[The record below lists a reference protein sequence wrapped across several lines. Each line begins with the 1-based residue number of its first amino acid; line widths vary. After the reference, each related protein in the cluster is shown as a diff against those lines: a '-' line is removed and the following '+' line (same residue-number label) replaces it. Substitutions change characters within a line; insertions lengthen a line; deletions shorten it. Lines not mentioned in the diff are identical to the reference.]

1 VTDQFDF
8 CYIHLAEQ
16 SIIPNGIKKNYP
28 LVINFDELS
37 GRIGKF
43 KDDLIKIINGTTNS
57 YYLDFAKQLYNN
69 IGHKKAAMPMML
81 MNRFETLRVSY
92 FYWIIDFF
100 KLNL

>member
-1 VTDQFDF
+1 MFIGSISASDQIDF

-28 LVINFDELS
+28 LVINFDELP

-57 YYLDFAKQLYNN
+57 YYLDRAKQLYHN
-69 IGHKKAAMPMML
+69 IGHKKAATPM
-81 MNRFETLRVSY
+81 RSEERRVGKE
-92 FYWIIDFF
+92 D
-100 KLNL
+100 KTH